1 MPLKK
6 GTSQKTI
13 SANIRECISSYK
25 NKGTIGSIKPKN
37 LKHAMKI
44 CQAAAYSTARRS
56 GKKKSVVR
64 EALVELNGQIKDCQ
78 KQD

>member
-25 NKGTIGSIKPKN
+25 SKGIIGNTKPRN
-37 LKHAMKI
+37 LKHAVKI
-44 CQAAAYSTARRS
+44 CQAAAYSTARKS

-64 EALVELNGQIKDCQ
+64 EALGK
-78 KQD
+78 